1 MFSFP
6 TARRKPGWLALIPQ
20 GGGITLAHVVRRRDL
35 RPEVCLLDRFSVE
48 TNELAALQRLRSAR
62 SLKSYACTT
71 LMSDGEYNLT
81 QVDAPPVPREERKE
95 ALRWA
100 IKEMVSYPVDS
111 ACLDVLDV
119 PNTGLP
125 QGRSAGVMVVSA
137 AEQAVRSRV
146 APFVAAKVPLA
157 AVDIPELAQRNIA
170 ALFEDENRGLAFL
183 RLDENGMM
191 LTLTFHGEL
200 IAVRR
205 GEMNTQQ
212 LNSTDPE
219 QRARV
224 IERLVLEVQRS
235 LDNFDRQYSHIPISK
250 VVLACH
256 PAVENLVNELVESIY
271 VPVRE
276 MDLSSVMDFPSI
288 PELRNPLAQAKSLLA
303 LGAALRTDGDAA

>member
-1 MFSFP
+1 
-6 TARRKPGWLALIPQ
+6 
-20 GGGITLAHVVRRRDL
+20 
-35 RPEVCLLDRFSVE
+35 
-48 TNELAALQRLRSAR
+48 
-62 SLKSYACTT
+62 
-71 LMSDGEYNLT
+71 
-81 QVDAPPVPREERKE
+81 
-95 ALRWA
+95 
-100 IKEMVSYPVDS
+100 
-111 ACLDVLDV
+111 
-119 PNTGLP
+119 
-125 QGRSAGVMVVSA
+125 MVVSA
-137 AEQAVRSRV
+137 AEQSGRSRV

-276 MDLSSVMDFPSI
+276 MDLASVMDFPSI